1 MIATL
6 ANLLKILAS
15 ETENWQLAMAVV
27 CGFALAFLPLMSLQT
42 VVVLL
47 LVCFLRVNIGLLLI
61 VLPPCLLLSWV
72 LSGPMVSLGAFLLN
86 APSYAEFWT
95 ALYQQDWFRLARLNH
110 TLVLG
115 ATAVVLVLMVPLY
128 LFALVCVSQY
138 RTHVLAWVN
147 QLKVAKLLRG
157 TELFQR
163 FLAIKD

>member
-6 ANLLKILAS
+6 ANLLKILAG

-47 LVCFLRVNIGLLLI
+47 IVCFLRVNIGLLLI
-61 VLPPCLLLSWV
+61 VLPPCLVLSWAF
-72 LSGPMVSLGAFLLN
+72 SGPIVSLGECLLN
-86 APSYAEFWT
+86 APSYSELWT
-95 ALYQQDWFRLARLNH
+95 TLYQQDWFRLARLNH

-115 ATAVVLVLMVPLY
+115 ATVVVLVLVVPLY
-128 LFALVCVSQY
+128 WFAWVAVSQY
-138 RTHVLAWVN
+138 RTHILAWMN
-147 QLKVAKLLRG
+147 QMKVAKLLRS